1 MDRSHL
7 DNLLNSELAD
17 VPPWKFVATPK
28 LAKILDIHPQ
38 TAANWRHRAKG
49 PPPAPAEWFKG
60 RPIQYRIGH
69 VLSWAYEQAGIEK
82 QPWEIYGEWLRD
94 RMNFANWNDRNAVN
108 RQTTLLMKYD
118 TRHRPSVLRK
128 AGRVALGI
136 S

>member
-17 VPPWKFVATPK
+17 VPPWKFVATPR
-28 LAKILDIHPQ
+28 LTKILDIHPQ
-38 TAANWRHRAKG
+38 TAANWRHRAKR

-69 VLSWAYEQAGIEK
+69 LLSWAYEQAGIQK

-94 RMNFANWNDRNAVN
+94 NMGFEAWRERDAIEQHVAR
-108 RQTTLLMKYD
+108 LMKYD
-118 TRHRPSVLRK
+118 ARYRPSDLRR
-128 AGRVALGI
+128 AGRLALALQ
-136 S
+136 